1 MKSNQRQLEE
11 FQMLSKKKKSK
22 KQKNQTELAKGGEG
36 EKGSGKEQSHK
47 FMGLAFYHAYS
58 GGHIS
63 GLAFVPEAVQVII
76 RIWNIAKKGEKA
88 PSVQPL

>member
-1 MKSNQRQLEE
+1 
-11 FQMLSKKKKSK
+11 MLSKK
-22 KQKNQTELAKGGEG
+22 QTELAKGGEG
-36 EKGSGKEQSHK
+36 KWKEQPHE

-58 GGHIS
+58 WGHIS
-63 GLAFVPEAVQVII
+63 GLAFLPEAVQVII

>member
-1 MKSNQRQLEE
+1 
-11 FQMLSKKKKSK
+11 
-22 KQKNQTELAKGGEG
+22 
-36 EKGSGKEQSHK
+36 
-47 FMGLAFYHAYS
+47 MGLAFYHAYS

>member
-1 MKSNQRQLEE
+1 MKN
-11 FQMLSKKKKSK
+11 SKCCPKTRL
-22 KQKNQTELAKGGEG
+22 NELRE
-36 EKGSGKEQSHK
+36 EKGSGKEQSHE

-58 GGHIS
+58 WGHIS
-63 GLAFVPEAVQVII
+63 GLAFVPGAVQVII